1 MDSYSENGDDFQ
13 KYNDWYGSST
23 GRNNSNYY
31 EYTVQKALKEMYNIY
46 SIDLASVEQ
55 VSEAIGLVE
64 EAVAK
69 LEISTVT
76 AENQEEVILWI
87 KEESKNG

>member
-1 MDSYSENGDDFQ
+1 MKSPVIYR
-13 KYNDWYGSST
+13 YNV
-23 GRNNSNYY
+23 N
-31 EYTVQKALKEMYNIY
+31 
-46 SIDLASVEQ
+46 SIDLVSVEQ

-69 LEISTVT
+69 LGIITVT
-76 AENQEEVILWI
+76 EESVKDVTSWI

>member
-1 MDSYSENGDDFQ
+1 MMKSPVIYR
-13 KYNDWYGSST
+13 YNV
-23 GRNNSNYY
+23 N
-31 EYTVQKALKEMYNIY
+31 

-55 VSEAIGLVE
+55 VNEAIGLVE

-87 KEESKNG
+87 KEELKDG

>member
-1 MDSYSENGDDFQ
+1 MLQSMMCMMKLPVIYR
-13 KYNDWYGSST
+13 YNV
-23 GRNNSNYY
+23 N
-31 EYTVQKALKEMYNIY
+31 

-55 VSEAIGLVE
+55 VNEAIGLVE

-69 LEISTVT
+69 LGIITVT
-76 AENQEEVILWI
+76 EESVKDVTSWI

>member
-13 KYNDWYGSST
+13 KYNDWYGSNT
-23 GRNNSNYY
+23 GRNNSKYY
-31 EYTVQKALKEMYNIY
+31 EYTVQKALEEMYNVN

-69 LEISTVT
+69 LGIITVT
-76 AENQEEVILWI
+76 EENVNDVTLWI
-87 KEESKNG
+87 KEETKNG